1 MPVTQEAIDQI
12 AATAKTIKEDT
23 TKLFETAQR
32 DLASLRSELD
42 TVAKKAQIDPV
53 FVNKVDT
60 IAASVETLQGVLE
73 KDKAVLAAL
82 ETRADALEAVNKRP
96 GTKGGWGDSD
106 EAKAAKDAFEWHKA
120 KLIAA
125 GKLNTGTKIE
135 PNVEEY
141 TAYCDA
147 FPVYMRS
154 RTEAAMKPEYQAAM
168 STGSDPDGGYLVPKT
183 VDSRIIT
190 RVFETS
196 NLRALAT
203 VIPIGGK
210 ELEIPRDE
218 GEFGYGGWVGET
230 TAPSETTTSQLGV
243 SKIFAHEMFAEPR
256 VTQNMIEDAGLDI
269 ESWVAN
275 KVGDK
280 MGRIEAT
287 SFFTGTGV
295 NQPRGLLTYANWA
308 TSSADGHLEN
318 GKIEQI
324 VSGAATTV
332 TADAFYNL
340 VFALK
345 DYYLNNAK
353 FLMKRLTVRDIM
365 KLKDGQGNYLWQM
378 GDVKSG
384 QPATL
389 LTHEI
394 TRAEDMPTLGAGTLS
409 VAFGDIKQAYTI
421 VDRLGITLLR
431 DNLTA
436 KPYIKF
442 YNRRRVGGDV
452 VNFEA
457 VKLMVTST

>member
-1 MPVTQEAIDQI
+1 MPVEQKDIDLIVAQTKAIKD
-12 AATAKTIKEDT
+12 DT
-23 TKLFETAQR
+23 TKLFEKASS
-32 DLASLRSELD
+32 DLAALRSELD
-42 TVAKKAQIDPV
+42 TVAKKAQIDPL

-60 IAASVETLQGVLE
+60 IAASVETLQGTLEGDKSVL
-73 KDKAVLAAL
+73 KSL
-82 ETRADALEAVNKRP
+82 EDRTNALEAVNKRP
-96 GTKGGWGDSD
+96 GVKGGWGDSD
-106 EAKAAKDAFEWHKA
+106 EAKAAKDAFEWHKN
-120 KLIAA
+120 KLISA
-125 GKLNTGTKIE
+125 GKLGINTKIE
-135 PNVEEY
+135 PDQA
-141 TAYCDA
+141 AYDSYCEA
-147 FPVYMRS
+147 FPAYMRA
-154 RTEAAMKPEYQAAM
+154 RNDAAMPANYQAAM
-168 STGSDPDGGYLVPKT
+168 TTGSDPDGGYLVPKT
-183 VDSRIIT
+183 VHSRIIS
-190 RVFETS
+190 RVYETS

-203 VIPIGGK
+203 VISIGGK

-269 ESWVAN
+269 EAFVAD
-275 KVGDK
+275 KVGQK
-280 MGRIEAT
+280 LGRIEAT

-295 NQPRGLLTYANWA
+295 NQPRGLLTYATWA

-324 VSGAATTV
+324 SSGGSGVV
-332 TADAFYNL
+332 TSDAVYNL

-345 DYYLNNAK
+345 DYYLSNAQ

-365 KLKDGQGNYLWQM
+365 KLKDGQNNYLWQM
-378 GDVKSG
+378 GDIRSG

-389 LTHEI
+389 LSHPI
-394 TRAEDMPTLGAGTLS
+394 TRAEDMPTLAAGSLS
-409 VAFGDIKQAYTI
+409 IAFGDFKQAYTI

-457 VKLMVTST
+457 VKLSVAT